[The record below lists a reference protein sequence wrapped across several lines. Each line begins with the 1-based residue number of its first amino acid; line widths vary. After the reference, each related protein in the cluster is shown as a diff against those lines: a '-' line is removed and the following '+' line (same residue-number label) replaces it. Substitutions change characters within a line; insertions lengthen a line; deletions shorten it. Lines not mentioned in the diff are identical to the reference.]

1 MLDSCHTRRKF
12 GSFCPLAWL
21 RAGTLMLLLILSGM
35 SPVQAQNSSA
45 TPPSD
50 AELVARQQL
59 AHAQTL
65 SKQAAIDAYLSLL
78 DMPVP
83 EAPDIHL
90 QALEALFFLYIRQGD
105 YEAAEATVTQYAE
118 RAQVDDGAYHH
129 IQAILMRGFL
139 ADQQSHFSTAEQLY
153 RDALEEAQSIGHN
166 ELMARAYERISSV
179 LRRQDKYIEAL
190 QIAQRST
197 NVLRDLGE
205 DLLYLSALQNLGI
218 IQAILGDYTT
228 ALATLTQVFELATKL
243 DNQPSIADALYE
255 TGEVYRKMG
264 NFEQA
269 LPHFQQ
275 AHEIDIRFGNKLYI
289 GNSAMK
295 IGYIELERQEYETAL
310 HYARKAYGLY
320 LEVDSKTGQARVLN
334 LQGLIALKQNNL
346 SEAQTHLAQGLAL
359 ASQHQFESI
368 VVLLQIS
375 TIKLAQAQQRHED
388 AIALSD
394 TALAAAT
401 SMQDKKHRL
410 ELHELR
416 ATSFEALEL
425 HQQALAETQAYHT
438 LSDAL
443 GQNQHNLTLAALQS
457 KVEFMRKQQE
467 IESLNLDR
475 ALHQAELSQREWQ
488 LRAWWLASAALFI
501 LISALAYRQVK
512 KRKLAAERA
521 TLLQEVVDKKNAML
535 ADVSHEIRTPLTALQ
550 LQVEALQF
558 NIAQDVDAS
567 YNTINRK
574 LSDINRLIS
583 DIHQLAMADS
593 QSLHLN
599 LVQCNLTEVM
609 ALWEQEFAQFTH
621 GKGFDWEAQIQL
633 TGEVTISWDVDRIKQ
648 VLTNLIANST
658 LYTDKPGK
666 QRLTVWQQRQH
677 IHITLEDTAPG
688 VADEHLSEIFERL
701 FRVEKSRS
709 RRTGG
714 SGLGLAICKSLIEA
728 HQGTIYA
735 QHSELGGLKMVI
747 ELPQTVS

>member
-1 MLDSCHTRRKF
+1 MLNICHTRRVLGF
-12 GSFCPLAWL
+12 SHPLAWF
-21 RAGTLMLLLILSGM
+21 RIGTLMILLTMPGV
-35 SPVQAQNSSA
+35 PVAYANNSTA
-45 TPPSD
+45 TPPSE
-50 AELVARQQL
+50 ALQAARQKL
-59 AHAQTL
+59 AHAQSL
-65 SKQAAIDAYLSLL
+65 NQHEAIEAYLSLL

-83 EAPDIHL
+83 DTPDIHF
-90 QALEALFFLYIRQGD
+90 QALESLFFLYIRQGD
-105 YEAAEATVTQYAE
+105 YEAAKATANQLSTRSIQLE
-118 RAQVDDGAYHH
+118 DAYYPVFSKLLLGY
-129 IQAILMRGFL
+129 IE
-139 ADQQSHFSTAEQLY
+139 DQQNHFPQAEQHY
-153 RDALEEAQSIGHN
+153 RDALEDALAIGHN
-166 ELMARAYERISSV
+166 ELMARSYERISSV

-228 ALATLTQVFELATKL
+228 ALGTLTQVFELATKL
-243 DNQPSIADALYE
+243 DDRASIADALYE
-255 TGEVYRKMG
+255 TGEVYRKMD

-275 AHEIDIRFGNKLYI
+275 AHTLDEQGGNKLHI

-310 HYARKAYGLY
+310 QYARKAYGLY

-346 SEAQTHLAQGLAL
+346 SKAQTHLEQGLAL

-368 VVLLQIS
+368 EVLLQIS

-416 ATSFEALEL
+416 AISFEALEL
-425 HQQALAETQAYHT
+425 HQQALAETQAYHA
-438 LSDAL
+438 LSDTL

-609 ALWEQEFAQFTH
+609 TLWEREFAQFTH

-633 TGEVTISWDVDRIKQ
+633 TGEITVSWDVDRIKQ

-666 QRLTVWQQRQH
+666 QRLTVWQQQKH

-688 VADEHLSEIFERL
+688 VADEHLNEIFERL

-747 ELPQTVS
+747 KLPLVVN